1 MKRAKKKVKEIKPIM
16 KFNPGT
22 MSYEPVLPV
31 ILTKDLNKRKKWT
44 RKKSWKLEK

>member
-1 MKRAKKKVKEIKPIM
+1 MKKTKKKFKEIKPIM

-31 ILTKDLNKRKKWT
+31 FLNKNLNKKKKWT
-44 RKKSWKLEK
+44 RKKF